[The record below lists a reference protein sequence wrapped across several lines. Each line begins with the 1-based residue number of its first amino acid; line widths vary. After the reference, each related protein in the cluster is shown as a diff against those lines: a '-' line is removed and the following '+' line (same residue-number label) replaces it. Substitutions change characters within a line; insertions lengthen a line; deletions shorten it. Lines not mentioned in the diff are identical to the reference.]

1 MTKSKIKIGVI
12 GLKGLPAF
20 GGAAAVG
27 ENIILNLK
35 KEYDFTVYSTSSHTN
50 DRTGLCNGYKQVVF
64 NKIPFKKINTLY
76 YYIISVV
83 HALLKEDFDLI
94 HFHHRDA
101 AFLVPILK
109 MKYKVVLTSHGSF
122 FVRDKWKKYEW
133 YFKLNEKYFV
143 KYANLLTC
151 VSLQEKREFESKL
164 GLEVKYIP
172 NGVSK
177 KYISESKNL
186 SLKPDPPYLFFGA
199 GRIIKTKGLDILL
212 KSIHKS
218 NIKIPLLVA
227 GDIDQTYTYKK
238 EIISLSK
245 NIDVKFLGLIKDKE
259 ELLEYIKNA
268 KIFIFPSSFEA
279 MSMMLLEAITTKCPI
294 IASDIIQNR
303 DILSPDE
310 VLFFKTDNVDD
321 LSDKIQWAL
330 MNYNSMKDKANK
342 AYNRFIEE
350 YTWENISSEY
360 SNVFKKIS

>member
-1 MTKSKIKIGVI
+1 MTKHRIKIGVI

-50 DRTGLCNGYKQVVF
+50 SKTGLSNGYNQIIF

-76 YYIISVV
+76 YYIRSVI
-83 HALLKEDFDLI
+83 HALLLEKFDLI
-94 HFHHRDA
+94 HFHHSDA
-101 AFLVPILK
+101 AFLIPILK
-109 MKYKVVLTSHGSF
+109 IKYAVVLTTHGSF
-122 FVRDKWKKYEW
+122 FVRDKWKRYEW

-143 KYANLLTC
+143 KYANAITC
-151 VSLQEKREFESKL
+151 VSLQEKRDFKHKL

-177 KYISESKNL
+177 KYSYKSNNF
-186 SLKPDPPYLFFGA
+186 SLKLDHPYLFFGA

-227 GDIDQTYTYKK
+227 GDINQTYTYKK
-238 EIISLSK
+238 EIIALSK
-245 NIDVKFLGLIKDKE
+245 NIDVKYLDLIKDKL
-259 ELLEYIKNA
+259 ELLEYIRNA
-268 KIFIFPSSFEA
+268 KLFIFPSSYEG
-279 MSMMLLEAITTKCPI
+279 MSMMLLETIATKCPI
-294 IASDIIQNR
+294 IASNIIQNR
-303 DILSPDE
+303 DILSSDE

-321 LSDKIQWAL
+321 LGEKIQWAL
-330 MNYNSMKDKANK
+330 GNYNEMQDKANK
-342 AYNRFIEE
+342 AYKRFIRE

-360 SNVFKKIS
+360 RSVFKELL